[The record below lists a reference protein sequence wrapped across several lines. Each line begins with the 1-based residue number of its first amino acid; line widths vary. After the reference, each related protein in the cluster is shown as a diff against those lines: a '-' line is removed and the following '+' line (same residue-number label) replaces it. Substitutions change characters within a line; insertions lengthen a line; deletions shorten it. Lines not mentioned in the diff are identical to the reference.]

1 MLWKKRLEK
10 DNAEEGL
17 TTSPKIVHD
26 VRDSEQEE
34 GDHDDE
40 EQTGEPIFLRRK
52 ELSRTLFKNLGK

>member
-1 MLWKKRLEK
+1 MALRISFHQRCYGKRLEK

-40 EQTGEPIFLRRK
+40 EQTGEPIF
-52 ELSRTLFKNLGK
+52 

>member
-1 MLWKKRLEK
+1 MEKRLEK

-40 EQTGEPIFLRRK
+40 EQTGEPIF
-52 ELSRTLFKNLGK
+52 